1 MAWIHLVALL
11 ALIQYLLFGA
21 LVGRARGKYGV
32 HAPATTGNE
41 VFERYYRVQMNTL
54 ELMVV
59 LLPAMWMAAAYW
71 DTRWV
76 AAAGAVYLAGRVIY
90 LRAYTRDP
98 GRPGAGLH
106 AERRADLGADRG
118 GRHWGG
124 AARPER
130 RDALTPLAQA
140 STRRIQAPISS
151 TSSWHTEC
159 GIMYSCHSTG

>member
-11 ALIQYLLFGA
+11 VLVQYLLFGA

-59 LLPAMWMAAAYW
+59 LLPAMWIAAAYW
-71 DTRWV
+71 DPRWI
-76 AAAGAVYLAGRVIY
+76 AAAGVVYLVGRLIY

-98 GRPGAGLH
+98 GS
-106 AERRADLGADRG
+106 RALGFM
-118 GRHWGG
+118 
-124 AARPER
+124 
-130 RDALTPLAQA
+130 L
-140 STRRIQAPISS
+140 SVAPISVLLVAALI
-151 TSSWHTEC
+151 
-159 GIMYSCHSTG
+159 GVVLNRA

>member
-59 LLPAMWMAAAYW
+59 LLPAMWMAATYW

-98 GRPGAGLH
+98 AGRA
-106 AERRADLGADRG
+106 LGFM
-118 GRHWGG
+118 
-124 AARPER
+124 
-130 RDALTPLAQA
+130 L
-140 STRRIQAPISS
+140 SVAPISVL
-151 TSSWHTEC
+151 
-159 GIMYSCHSTG
+159 IVAAVTGAALRVLNGGTP